1 MDYSEAIAILEEQYR
16 TVSMCATSEDC
27 IRHNKA
33 IEMSVEALKKQ
44 IPMKPNLK
52 KNFDGWKFYACP
64 NCKIIRHDFDSY
76 CDNCGQA
83 IDRSEL

>member
-1 MDYSEAIAILEEQYR
+1 MDY
-16 TVSMCATSEDC
+16 
-27 IRHNKA
+27 NKA
-33 IEMSVEALKKQ
+33 IQLLERLQDPDYYQIDGEAFDAIQMAVEALEKQ
-44 IPMKPNLK
+44 IPMKPNLE
-52 KNFDGWKFYACP
+52 KNFDGWKFYTCP